1 MKKISKNILSV
12 ITFSSVLLISLVG
25 CEKNNNYKFSPQLNT
40 DEKLTLNILG
50 YFGNFEALDAV
61 TNDFNKYYPNI
72 SFNYQQVSGNNLVAF
87 LDSNFQTDIFMT
99 SSDTI
104 SSANLID
111 YCLDLSTVNL
121 NLNDVDQ
128 TMLTT
133 SYKGNFLHSLP
144 IGQNIYGIITNV
156 TLLKKEGLDI
166 PKNYDK
172 FINTLNTLKTKGYVP
187 LQSSSTKIY
196 PELTINMMVNTIQED
211 NELYNDLINGNLKSY
226 SKIENIFN
234 IVSNIQNNEYSLDEV
249 NNLYPFDN
257 YDDAILRFFEGN
269 VPFWVCNSEKVSG
282 MKKRETKSETFKA
295 NPFEYTYIYA
305 PLGDKGSYVYHEPWY
320 GLGISKRSPSIEYAK
335 EFMRF
340 YATKD
345 ELNKMASTKG
355 VPSIAKEKYNSDIY
369 KYIDNPEAIETN
381 CIYDG
386 KVTQKDFDAW
396 YTCIN
401 SFATK
406 KLSKEEAIKSFIT
419 TFSNSH
425 K

>member
-1 MKKISKNILSV
+1 M
-12 ITFSSVLLISLVG
+12 
-25 CEKNNNYKFSPQLNT
+25 
-40 DEKLTLNILG
+40 
-50 YFGNFEALDAV
+50 
-61 TNDFNKYYPNI
+61 
-72 SFNYQQVSGNNLVAF
+72 
-87 LDSNFQTDIFMT
+87 
-99 SSDTI
+99 
-104 SSANLID
+104 
-111 YCLDLSTVNL
+111 
-121 NLNDVDQ
+121 
-128 TMLTT
+128 
-133 SYKGNFLHSLP
+133 P

-166 PKNYDK
+166 PKNYDE

-257 YDDAILRFFEGN
+257 YNDAILRFFEGN

-305 PLGDKGSYVYHEPWY
+305 PLGDKDSYVYHEPWY

-386 KVTQKDFDAW
+386 KVTQKNFDAW

>member
-1 MKKISKNILSV
+1 M
-12 ITFSSVLLISLVG
+12 LISLVG

-104 SSANLID
+104 SSTNLID

>member
-104 SSANLID
+104 SSTNLID

-166 PKNYDK
+166 LKNYDK

-196 PELTINMMVNTIQED
+196 PELTINMMLNTIQED

-257 YDDAILRFFEGN
+257 YNDAILRFFEGN

>member
-25 CEKNNNYKFSPQLNT
+25 CEKNNNYKFSPQLNI

-104 SSANLID
+104 SSTNLID

-257 YDDAILRFFEGN
+257 YNDAILRFFEGN
-269 VPFWVCNSEKVSG
+269 VPFWICNSEKVSG

-386 KVTQKDFDAW
+386 KVTQKNFDAW

>member
-50 YFGNFEALDAV
+50 YFDNFEALDAV

-104 SSANLID
+104 SSTNLID

-257 YDDAILRFFEGN
+257 YNDAILRFFEGN

>member
-104 SSANLID
+104 SSTNLID

-257 YDDAILRFFEGN
+257 YNDAILRFFEGN

-369 KYIDNPEAIETN
+369 KYIDNPKAIETN

>member
-104 SSANLID
+104 SSTNLID

-172 FINTLNTLKTKGYVP
+172 FINTLNSLKTKGYVP

-196 PELTINMMVNTIQED
+196 PELTINMMVNTLQED

-257 YDDAILRFFEGN
+257 YNDAILRFFEGN

>member
-1 MKKISKNILSV
+1 M
-12 ITFSSVLLISLVG
+12 LISLVG

-104 SSANLID
+104 SSTNLID

-257 YDDAILRFFEGN
+257 YNDSILRFFEGN

-295 NPFEYTYIYA
+295 NPFEYIYIYA

>member
-104 SSANLID
+104 SSTNLID

-257 YDDAILRFFEGN
+257 YNDAILRFFEGN

-305 PLGDKGSYVYHEPWY
+305 PLRDKGSYVYHEPWY

>member
-104 SSANLID
+104 SSTNLID

-257 YDDAILRFFEGN
+257 YNDAILRFFEGN
-269 VPFWVCNSEKVSG
+269 VPFWVCNSEKVCG

-386 KVTQKDFDAW
+386 KVTQKNFDAW

>member
-104 SSANLID
+104 SSTNLID

-257 YDDAILRFFEGN
+257 YNDAILRFFEGN
-269 VPFWVCNSEKVSG
+269 VPFWLCNSEKVSG

-305 PLGDKGSYVYHEPWY
+305 PLGNKGSYVYHEPWY

>member
-104 SSANLID
+104 SSTNLID

-257 YDDAILRFFEGN
+257 YNDAILRFFEGN

-406 KLSKEEAIKSFIT
+406 KLSKEETIKSFIT

>member
-104 SSANLID
+104 SSTNLID

-257 YDDAILRFFEGN
+257 YNDSILRFFEGN

-295 NPFEYTYIYA
+295 NPFEYIYIYA

-386 KVTQKDFDAW
+386 KVTQKNFDAW

>member
-104 SSANLID
+104 SSTNLID

-166 PKNYDK
+166 LKNYDK
-172 FINTLNTLKTKGYVP
+172 FINTLNTLKTKGYIP

-257 YDDAILRFFEGN
+257 YNDAILRFFEGN

>member
-104 SSANLID
+104 SSTNLID

-196 PELTINMMVNTIQED
+196 PELTINMMINTIQED

>member
-1 MKKISKNILSV
+1 MKKISKNTLSV
-12 ITFSSVLLISLVG
+12 LTFSSVLLLSLVG
-25 CEKNNNYKFSPQLNT
+25 CEKNNNNKFSPQLNT
-40 DEKLTLNILG
+40 DKKLTLNILG

-72 SFNYQQVSGNNLVAF
+72 SFNYQQVSGSNLVAF
-87 LDSNFQTDIFMT
+87 LDSNLQTDIFMT

-104 SSANLID
+104 SSTNLID
-111 YCLDLSTVNL
+111 YCLDLSTANL

-128 TMLTT
+128 AMLTT
-133 SYKGNFLHSLP
+133 SYNGNFLHSLP
-144 IGQNIYGIITNV
+144 IGQNIYGIVTNV
-156 TLLKKEGLDI
+156 SLLKKEGLDI
-166 PKNYDK
+166 PKNYGE
-172 FINTLNTLKTKGYVP
+172 FINTLNTLKDKGYVP

-196 PELTINMMVNTIQED
+196 PELTINMMANTIQED
-211 NELYNDLINGNLKSY
+211 NDLYNDLINGNLKAY
-226 SKIENIFN
+226 SKIESMFN
-234 IVSNIQNNEYSLDEV
+234 IVSDMQNNEYSLDEV

-257 YDDAILRFFEGN
+257 YNDAILRFFDGD

-305 PLGDKGSYVYHEPWY
+305 PLGEKGSYVYHEPWY

-340 YATKD
+340 YAAKD

-355 VPSIAKEKYNSDIY
+355 VPSIAKEKYDSTIY
-369 KYIDNPEAIETN
+369 KYIDNPISVETN

-386 KVTQKDFDAW
+386 KITSKDFDAW
-396 YTCIN
+396 YTYIN
-401 SFATK
+401 SYATK
-406 KLSKEEAIKSFIT
+406 KQSKEEAINSFIT
-419 TFSNSH
+419 TFSNNH

>member
-104 SSANLID
+104 SSTNLID

-320 GLGISKRSPSIEYAK
+320 GLGISKRSPSIEYTK

>member
-1 MKKISKNILSV
+1 M
-12 ITFSSVLLISLVG
+12 LISLVG

-104 SSANLID
+104 SSTNLID

-257 YDDAILRFFEGN
+257 YNDDILRFFEGN

>member
-104 SSANLID
+104 SSTNLID

-320 GLGISKRSPSIEYAK
+320 GLGISKRNPSIEYAK

>member
-104 SSANLID
+104 SSTNLID
-111 YCLDLSTVNL
+111 YCLDLSIVNL

-257 YDDAILRFFEGN
+257 YNDAILRFFEGN

-282 MKKRETKSETFKA
+282 MKKRETKSKTFKA

>member
-104 SSANLID
+104 SSTNLID

-249 NNLYPFDN
+249 NNLYSFDN
-257 YDDAILRFFEGN
+257 YNDAILRFFEGN

-340 YATKD
+340 YATKN

>member
-61 TNDFNKYYPNI
+61 TNDLNKYYPNI

-104 SSANLID
+104 SSTNLID

-257 YDDAILRFFEGN
+257 YNDAILRFFEGN

>member
-12 ITFSSVLLISLVG
+12 ITFSSVLLISLVE

-104 SSANLID
+104 SSTNLID

-257 YDDAILRFFEGN
+257 YNDAILRFFEGN

-386 KVTQKDFDAW
+386 KVTQKNFDAW

>member
-104 SSANLID
+104 SSTNLID

>member
-104 SSANLID
+104 SSTNLID

-172 FINTLNTLKTKGYVP
+172 FINTLNTLKTKEYVP

-257 YDDAILRFFEGN
+257 YNDAILRFFEGN

>member
-104 SSANLID
+104 SSTNLID

-257 YDDAILRFFEGN
+257 YNDAILRFFEGN
-269 VPFWVCNSEKVSG
+269 VPFLVCNSEKVSG

-305 PLGDKGSYVYHEPWY
+305 PLGNKGSYVYHEPWY

>member
-104 SSANLID
+104 SSTNLID

-257 YDDAILRFFEGN
+257 YNDSILRFFEGN

-295 NPFEYTYIYA
+295 NPFEYIYIYA

-386 KVTQKDFDAW
+386 KVTQKDFDA
-396 YTCIN
+396 
-401 SFATK
+401 
-406 KLSKEEAIKSFIT
+406 
-419 TFSNSH
+419 
-425 K
+425 

>member
-104 SSANLID
+104 SSTNLID

-166 PKNYDK
+166 PKNYDE
-172 FINTLNTLKTKGYVP
+172 FINTLNTLKTKRYVP

-257 YDDAILRFFEGN
+257 YNDAILRFFEGN

>member
-104 SSANLID
+104 SSTNLID

-257 YDDAILRFFEGN
+257 YNDAILRFFEGN

-369 KYIDNPEAIETN
+369 KYIDNPETIETN

>member
-104 SSANLID
+104 SSTNLID

-257 YDDAILRFFEGN
+257 YNDAILRFFEGN

-345 ELNKMASTKG
+345 ELNKMSSTKG

>member
-104 SSANLID
+104 SSTNLID

-257 YDDAILRFFEGN
+257 YNDAILRFFEGN

-305 PLGDKGSYVYHEPWY
+305 PLGDKGSYVYHVPWY

>member
-104 SSANLID
+104 SSTNLID

-196 PELTINMMVNTIQED
+196 LELTINMMVNTIQED

-257 YDDAILRFFEGN
+257 YNDSILRFFEGN

-295 NPFEYTYIYA
+295 NPFEYIYIYA

-320 GLGISKRSPSIEYAK
+320 DLGISKRSPSIEYAK

>member
-50 YFGNFEALDAV
+50 YFGNFEALDSV

-104 SSANLID
+104 SSTNLID

-257 YDDAILRFFEGN
+257 YNDAILRFFEGN

>member
-1 MKKISKNILSV
+1 M
-12 ITFSSVLLISLVG
+12 LISLVG

-104 SSANLID
+104 SSTNLID

-257 YDDAILRFFEGN
+257 YNDAILRFFEGN

>member
-50 YFGNFEALDAV
+50 YFCNFEALDAV

-104 SSANLID
+104 SSTNLID

-257 YDDAILRFFEGN
+257 YNDAILRFFEGN

>member
-104 SSANLID
+104 SSTNLID

-166 PKNYDK
+166 PKNYDE

-257 YDDAILRFFEGN
+257 YNDAILRFFEGN
-269 VPFWVCNSEKVSG
+269 VPFWICNSEKVSG

-305 PLGDKGSYVYHEPWY
+305 PLGDKGSYVYH
-320 GLGISKRSPSIEYAK
+320 
-335 EFMRF
+335 
-340 YATKD
+340 
-345 ELNKMASTKG
+345 
-355 VPSIAKEKYNSDIY
+355 
-369 KYIDNPEAIETN
+369 
-381 CIYDG
+381 
-386 KVTQKDFDAW
+386 
-396 YTCIN
+396 
-401 SFATK
+401 
-406 KLSKEEAIKSFIT
+406 
-419 TFSNSH
+419 
-425 K
+425 

>member
-104 SSANLID
+104 SSTNLID

-369 KYIDNPEAIETN
+369 KYIDNPKVIETN

>member
-72 SFNYQQVSGNNLVAF
+72 SFNYQQASGNNLVAF

-104 SSANLID
+104 SSTNLID

-257 YDDAILRFFEGN
+257 YNDSILRFFEGN

-381 CIYDG
+381 CIYER
-386 KVTQKDFDAW
+386 KH
-396 YTCIN
+396 CIKRTY
-401 SFATK
+401 FP
-406 KLSKEEAIKSFIT
+406 
-419 TFSNSH
+419 
-425 K
+425 

>member
-104 SSANLID
+104 SSTNLID
-111 YCLDLSTVNL
+111 YCLDLSIVNL

>member
-104 SSANLID
+104 SSTNLID

-257 YDDAILRFFEGN
+257 YNDAILRFFEGN

-345 ELNKMASTKG
+345 ELNKMASAKG